1 MQRIAKDNPFQE
13 IKMAELNKGRNKS
26 LEAPEVSE

>member
-1 MQRIAKDNPFQE
+1 MQQIAKDNPFQE
-13 IKMAELNKGRNKS
+13 IKMAELNKS